1 MYYLRF
7 FIYDVGAC
15 KHKPIN
21 TKEAVRN
28 DMYKK
33 TEVVSAEWSLFF
45 CETGEKVWYF
55 NGISYRKDDLL
66 HHTCHLFLNPVN
78 PLTEQESI
86 ATVNKCVGRSES
98 LGTQDDRNLCG
109 Y

>member
-45 CETGEKVWYF
+45 VKQEKRY
-55 NGISYRKDDLL
+55 GILMVS
-66 HHTCHLFLNPVN
+66 P
-78 PLTEQESI
+78 TEKTTYYI
-86 ATVNKCVGRSES
+86 TPAICF
-98 LGTQDDRNLCG
+98 
-109 Y
+109 